1 MPKLTIG
8 NFQKY
13 QDEFRRSNKTGY
25 RAKIIVHKGTCGIAS
40 GAELIYNAFKKKIQN
55 RAVADVILSSSGC
68 AGLCSKEPMVTVYF
82 KDDKPVKYF
91 DLTEEKAREIFAKHI
106 LNGEIISQYALSIG
120 EEQSY

>member
-13 QDEFRRSNKTGY
+13 QDEFQKSNKTGY

-40 GAELIYNAFKKKIQN
+40 GAELIYNAFKKEIQN

-82 KDDKPVKYF
+82 KDKKPVKYF
-91 DLTEEKAREIFAKHI
+91 DLTEEKAREIFVKHI

-120 EEQSY
+120 EEQSC